1 MLPNLSCGAG
11 FAARIACA
19 RNHSF
24 QAGRHFSRC
33 NDRNSRFRRRRLGWP
48 HYISQENSMSDITT
62 PVTPPIPRPTGRFTK
77 GGPGGPGR
85 PRGSINRG
93 DPVMARAV
101 VTTLLK
107 LGGLERRV
115 ALLEAEL
122 KRRERAGQPR
132 HPLDR
137 GRLASRFRTFLTHVY
152 KRQKR

>member
-1 MLPNLSCGAG
+1 
-11 FAARIACA
+11 
-19 RNHSF
+19 
-24 QAGRHFSRC
+24 
-33 NDRNSRFRRRRLGWP
+33 
-48 HYISQENSMSDITT
+48 MSETTT
-62 PVTPPIPRPTGRFTK
+62 PIAPPLPRLTGRFTK

-101 VTTLLK
+101 VMTLLK

-132 HPLDR
+132 RPLDR
-137 GRLASRFRTFLTHVY
+137 GRLVDSGRLVGRFRTFLTHVY